1 MLLRRKR
8 KKTHTGP
15 INNTVTP
22 ATFPSGPER
31 VDLLARV
38 CLCDTRVSRGGHDDA
53 PRSLQEFQVRL
64 RWFGIGV
71 YVAGTLWSGDGEHGC
86 IWGLGFSSLGGTVSG
101 LGSQL
106 CG

>member
-31 VDLLARV
+31 VDLLKRV
-38 CLCDTRVSRGGHDDA
+38 CLCDTRVSRRGHDDA
-53 PRSLQEFQVRL
+53 PRYLQEFQVRL

-71 YVAGTLWSGDGEHGC
+71 CIAGT
-86 IWGLGFSSLGGTVSG
+86 
-101 LGSQL
+101 
-106 CG
+106 CGQGMKSMGVFGV